1 MVDGYLLI
9 REEDQSSWYD
19 KFLDF
24 FQGTSIAC
32 IIPIHHCSGKEGPHA
47 LTTSWFWKEY
57 SLKEKAQKQ
66 VIEFIKVWTSQK
78 IFFSGKDLRENFNWI
93 LVIIASNLGN

>member
-19 KFLDF
+19 KFRF
-24 FQGTSIAC
+24 FSKGLQLPVLS
-32 IIPIHHCSGKEGPHA
+32 PS
-47 LTTSWFWKEY
+47 TTVLEKRGSTCPYNLSWFWKEY

-78 IFFSGKDLRENFNWI
+78 FFSQEKILGKL
-93 LVIIASNLGN
+93 